1 MLDCVSIFYLRDG
14 GIELTIYIHTGQNPS
29 IDNLEIERV
38 GPSSILRRLSVVL
51 LLMSMRRL
59 ILLSRVRSF
68 TMILVYCMLL
78 TCFHSKQR
86 WLPY

>member
-1 MLDCVSIFYLRDG
+1 
-14 GIELTIYIHTGQNPS
+14 
-29 IDNLEIERV
+29 
-38 GPSSILRRLSVVL
+38 LSVVL